1 MFVFLL
7 VMIIVLCVRYKQM
20 KRQLEEEKIKQRE
33 TELDRIKEA
42 EEDKNMRVFD
52 KMPYNSQK

>member
-1 MFVFLL
+1 
-7 VMIIVLCVRYKQM
+7 M